1 MLFWDQLIVANQ
13 ILSGMQ
19 IFYELV
25 GKVKTDWDPWNTN
38 LHVLS
43 NQQFKALTGQE
54 SQPVLEFKNIII
66 ENVPFKSYTFH
77 STSLC
82 QLFCLKC
89 TLSFIDM

>member
-13 ILSGMQ
+13 ILSDMQ

-25 GKVKTDWDPWNTN
+25 GKVKTNWNPRNTN

-43 NQQFKALTGQE
+43 NQQFKVLTGQE
-54 SQPVLEFKNIII
+54 SQAVLKFKNIII
-66 ENVPFKSYTFH
+66 ENVLFKLYTFN

-82 QLFCLKC
+82 QLFCPKC